1 MADGKLDL
9 PDDLLSS
16 KTLDQDRSVK
26 DEAWGG
32 TSEEKSLMG
41 LLDESKDQVT
51 PENSI
56 PLSPQWLYAKPV
68 DPKTLT
74 TGGEMRAPNSLP
86 QGNTTDTN
94 LKDSWRLDGSQ
105 DKKDWRKTVPD
116 IESSRRWREEERE
129 TGILGRR
136 DRRKEDRRADVTSS
150 RDISETR
157 ALSSADRW
165 HDPSNRTSGHESRRD
180 SKWSSRWGP
189 EDKEKDSRTEK
200 RTEAEKEDTQID
212 RQSFV
217 SGNRT
222 TSERDNDSRDKW
234 RPRHRMEVHAGGSAA
249 YRSAPGFGLER
260 GRVESSN
267 VRFAPGRG
275 RSTINGSQQI
285 GRPPSV
291 SVIGSVPVNKLS
303 GSSAVYCYPRGK
315 LLDIYRK
322 EKTLLNFDSVA
333 DEMDHVSPITQ
344 VASIEPLAFVAPD
357 AEEEAILGDIWKG
370 RIRSSEVLQ
379 NSNRDKSV
387 ASSVNTTGFGDTT
400 IGEGKQ
406 SSSVNTEGTVESLEK
421 TGVNNSGQGNGA
433 EALSS
438 SGSHVAKE
446 RGGFK
451 EGEGIRS
458 GATDVMHDSLIP
470 SVLKGNDTC
479 GAGETTDSS
488 NSVNEVKFV
497 ENQRADD
504 LILTKHPKLEDI
516 KSAASFEVGNQ
527 LPDDSNSL
535 FDFASLQQTANRD
548 QLHQKSNNSAHPS
561 DVGVSLEDLN
571 LFYLDPQ
578 GVIQGPYMG
587 IDIIMWFEQGY
598 FGTDLPVRLSNAPA
612 GSAFQELG
620 VLMPHLKVKS
630 GSSICNNLVTTSQLS
645 DTVVG
650 SLEESVGSPASGPDY
665 KGSAFVNNQLWVST
679 GFEAT
684 SGIDF
689 RSGVPN
695 HEHQSEPHL
704 PDNQSFQNS
713 VAQDEEIVFPGR
725 PGSSNANH
733 MRRSGADIHSSFSSP
748 ASHHSL
754 VSEFSEANM
763 PRHQEDDKVHPFG
776 LLMSELRDSSHLR
789 RSQSSNLA
797 SSIGDQG
804 QFLDSFD
811 RDPTIVSQ
819 SSLGTWAD
827 QPAFGEMW
835 PEDHRRNTFSK
846 SHPHQGSIDA
856 QQLFRREQE
865 LNGFD
870 VAEHLMLQKLQ
881 KEQLQQQNYSSPHP
895 FSYTNELG
903 MEQIPGFSLS
913 QSKNLHQ
920 QQSAH
925 PVADMKQLLELKLQ
939 QQRHIELQQQ
949 QHLELQHQRH
959 IELQHQRHL
968 ELQHQRQFELQHQRQ
983 LELQQQRQLM
993 LQQQRQLE
1001 LEQQRQLELEQQRQ
1015 LELQQ
1020 QHRLLQQQQIRF
1032 NQMKLLQQQQQQQ
1045 QQQQLLLEQLL
1056 QHQMPDPGYG
1066 QLKVEPVRDNMLD
1079 QVQLRM
1085 QLLHELQLNS
1095 QARHLDPSLEQI
1107 IQAKIG
1113 QSALRGQPADL
1124 LDLRSQAKHV
1134 NMLSSEQQLH
1144 FQQEQLRARQ
1154 LSMALRQQSG
1164 LEGEGRITGP
1174 WSVDEAGQLARS
1186 PSGHHQAHSAGFSAS
1201 DFYQQ
1206 QQRLSSHEEQFNH
1219 HNWNHA
1225 LQERHQRGSFEP
1237 SSMALDRSLSVPP
1250 AVTPGRN
1257 LDNINARAQG
1267 LDFPDQH
1274 LYMHSTGQ
1282 LSSFSS
1288 GIPSHS
1294 QQISDEFYA
1303 THPDMKESHSGNNML
1318 QENSWIEKQMQQLN
1332 LKGDRQRQDSE
1343 VNMTSVDTS
1352 LWTSTG
1358 GDRENSER
1366 VLMDLIRQN
1375 SGLQSVQSSEIG
1387 YQHKTREAFW
1397 PVSETQSSNLPFN
1410 LLPGQEVIVSSSFV
1424 EGPQNSN
1431 SSAQFKHSGN
1441 GERLIIRSNS
1451 GALLEQP
1458 FLSSSIEHSSPI
1470 GKSTLDKDF
1479 LELEG
1484 PKGKRHGSKGMGM
1497 SISEIKDNS
1506 VEQAENSLDY
1516 GELPINAHSRHS
1528 SLSSVGG
1535 NGGLYNYEIGLDKS
1549 LGEFSNE
1556 RLPSILPKGLD
1567 TDLSKHQ
1574 LLARAST
1581 SQDVLPEPTSAAF
1594 VKQKSSITLA
1604 SDEGKRESVGNPV
1617 ANRLPET
1624 QASSKKDLRFRTS
1637 SFSEA
1642 AVSETSFI
1650 DMLKKPVLPEADPLN
1665 GAALES
1671 SDVAAPAGRSGKKKG
1686 KKGRQIDPALLGF
1699 KVSSNRIMM
1708 GEIQRLED

>member
-16 KTLDQDRSVK
+16 KMLDQHRSVK

-275 RSTINGSQQI
+275 RSTISGSLQI

-433 EALSS
+433 EAIKLIWFPCCQ
-438 SGSHVAKE
+438 G
-446 RGGFK
+446 
-451 EGEGIRS
+451 S

-470 SVLKGNDTC
+470 SVLKGNDTF

-561 DVGVSLEDLN
+561 DVGISLEDLN

-645 DTVVG
+645 DTVLG
-650 SLEESVGSPASGPDY
+650 SLEESVASPPAGPDY

-713 VAQDEEIVFPGR
+713 VAQDEGMFHGLKLSFLGR

-819 SSLGTWAD
+819 SSLGTLAD

-870 VAEHLMLQKLQ
+870 VAEHLIA
-881 KEQLQQQNYSSPHP
+881 NSW
-895 FSYTNELG
+895 
-903 MEQIPGFSLS
+903 FSLS

-949 QHLELQHQRH
+949 RHLELQHQRH

-1015 LELQQ
+1015 LELEQQ
-1020 QHRLLQQQQIRF
+1020 R
-1032 NQMKLLQQQQQQQ
+1032 
-1045 QQQQLLLEQLL
+1045 LEQ
-1056 QHQMPDPGYG
+1056 Q
-1066 QLKVEPVRDNMLD
+1066 
-1079 QVQLRM
+1079 
-1085 QLLHELQLNS
+1085 
-1095 QARHLDPSLEQI
+1095 
-1107 IQAKIG
+1107 
-1113 QSALRGQPADL
+1113 
-1124 LDLRSQAKHV
+1124 
-1134 NMLSSEQQLH
+1134 
-1144 FQQEQLRARQ
+1144 RQ
-1154 LSMALRQQSG
+1154 LSL
-1164 LEGEGRITGP
+1164 
-1174 WSVDEAGQLARS
+1174 
-1186 PSGHHQAHSAGFSAS
+1186 
-1201 DFYQQ
+1201 
-1206 QQRLSSHEEQFNH
+1206 
-1219 HNWNHA
+1219 
-1225 LQERHQRGSFEP
+1225 
-1237 SSMALDRSLSVPP
+1237 
-1250 AVTPGRN
+1250 
-1257 LDNINARAQG
+1257 
-1267 LDFPDQH
+1267 
-1274 LYMHSTGQ
+1274 
-1282 LSSFSS
+1282 
-1288 GIPSHS
+1288 
-1294 QQISDEFYA
+1294 
-1303 THPDMKESHSGNNML
+1303 
-1318 QENSWIEKQMQQLN
+1318 
-1332 LKGDRQRQDSE
+1332 
-1343 VNMTSVDTS
+1343 
-1352 LWTSTG
+1352 
-1358 GDRENSER
+1358 
-1366 VLMDLIRQN
+1366 
-1375 SGLQSVQSSEIG
+1375 
-1387 YQHKTREAFW
+1387 
-1397 PVSETQSSNLPFN
+1397 
-1410 LLPGQEVIVSSSFV
+1410 
-1424 EGPQNSN
+1424 
-1431 SSAQFKHSGN
+1431 
-1441 GERLIIRSNS
+1441 SNS
-1451 GALLEQP
+1451 GS
-1458 FLSSSIEHSSPI
+1458 LSLSNS
-1470 GKSTLDKDF
+1470 
-1479 LELEG
+1479 
-1484 PKGKRHGSKGMGM
+1484 GS
-1497 SISEIKDNS
+1497 
-1506 VEQAENSLDY
+1506 L
-1516 GELPINAHSRHS
+1516 
-1528 SLSSVGG
+1528 SLSSR
-1535 NGGLYNYEIGLDKS
+1535 DS
-1549 LGEFSNE
+1549 LNFNN
-1556 RLPSILPKGLD
+1556 SIACC
-1567 TDLSKHQ
+1567 SSS
-1574 LLARAST
+1574 RSVST
-1581 SQDVLPEPTSAAF
+1581 
-1594 VKQKSSITLA
+1594 K
-1604 SDEGKRESVGNPV
+1604 
-1617 ANRLPET
+1617 
-1624 QASSKKDLRFRTS
+1624 
-1637 SFSEA
+1637 
-1642 AVSETSFI
+1642 
-1650 DMLKKPVLPEADPLN
+1650 
-1665 GAALES
+1665 
-1671 SDVAAPAGRSGKKKG
+1671 
-1686 KKGRQIDPALLGF
+1686 
-1699 KVSSNRIMM
+1699 
-1708 GEIQRLED
+1708 